1 MSDSDLSNHLAD
13 PARLAA
19 LRAVAL
25 LDTPTEEAFD
35 RLTKLAAR
43 FAEAPISLVT
53 LVDADRQFFKSCLGI
68 PEPWLSKRETPLTH
82 SFCQYNR
89 VPRQPLIIEDA
100 RVHPLFKDNPA
111 IRDLNVIAYLGIPLV
126 TSDGYVLGSFCVIDS
141 RPRRWTPE
149 EVAVVEK
156 LAAAVMTEIQLRTE
170 MVIRRQTEQK
180 LKMQN
185 EELRKAYQGLER
197 ETAER
202 LRTLEQLR
210 QRDQMLIQ
218 QSRLAAMGEMISN
231 IAHQWRQPLNKL
243 ALLAQDLPM
252 SCRAGELSTD
262 YLDAS
267 VQKMMEAIGHMSR
280 TIDNF
285 RNFFSPEKEK
295 VDFNILVA
303 VEKTLALL
311 DFSMNQLQVRLEIVT
326 AGHPVISGYPNEYS
340 QVLLNILVNARD
352 AFVEREVENPRI
364 RIDIGMEGDESVLT
378 ITDNAGGIPEEIMDK
393 IFDPYFTTK
402 GPDRGTGIGLYM
414 SKMIIEKNMGG
425 SLSAGNV
432 PGGARFRIAV

>member
-1 MSDSDLSNHLAD
+1 M
-13 PARLAA
+13 
-19 LRAVAL
+19 
-25 LDTPTEEAFD
+25 
-35 RLTKLAAR
+35 
-43 FAEAPISLVT
+43 
-53 LVDADRQFFKSCLGI
+53 
-68 PEPWLSKRETPLTH
+68 
-82 SFCQYNR
+82 
-89 VPRQPLIIEDA
+89 
-100 RVHPLFKDNPA
+100 HPLFKDNPA

>member
-53 LVDADRQFFKSCLGI
+53 LVDADRQFFKSCLGL

-170 MVIRRQTEQK
+170 MVIRRQAEQK